1 MNKKY
6 ILQVIDNGDNGDK
19 VTVMSLNDGFTA
31 YEVLG
36 LLDMKREDVID
47 QIKGNI
53 KPDIIKREF
62 VKDDS

>member
-6 ILQVIDNGDNGDK
+6 TLQVIDNGDNGDK